1 MPSSRWRRLLRPIA
15 GNARREL
22 DDELGFHLDTLVQ
35 DLIASGVSPE
45 VARAE
50 AERRFGT
57 VSDIR
62 DACLTI
68 DRRRARRLA
77 FKEYVHMI
85 SQDIRHVARAMRN
98 APGFAAVVTL
108 TLALGV
114 GATTAMYSVLDAVV
128 LHPLAYAQSDRMVM
142 IYDVE
147 RDATDAFPA
156 SYPEFLDW
164 RGRSGA
170 ALSEVAGVIGHGEIL
185 SGRGDAVQLIGAQSS
200 WNLPAMLGLRPIIG
214 RLFRADEEGPGR
226 NGVVIL
232 SEALWKQS
240 FSGDSAVVGRPITL
254 TGKPFVVIGVVA
266 DGARDVIPDPWHI
279 ASGKEAEFWIPLDF
293 SVKTAPR
300 DLRFMT
306 VVGRLAPG
314 ITLAQASQRIGI
326 MAAGLRREGVTTDSV
341 RIAPLTSA
349 VVGDLRQPLELML
362 AAVGVLLAIACANI
376 ANLLLA
382 HTASRRRELA
392 VRAALGA
399 GRRRLLGLL
408 FVESLARALIG
419 GACGVGLAYLAIAA
433 AHRWLA
439 TALPRMAEVT
449 LSANALGFALACSV
463 VAGVS
468 FGTVPAL
475 RASSLDLLGSLR
487 DGGRGVAGTRDNAR
501 RSLIIVEMALS
512 FVLLAGAGLLIRSFV
527 QLMHVPMGFDT
538 HGLVATDRWLPS
550 LRYPDST
557 SQIAF
562 WARYR
567 EALKARGAA
576 HVTFASSLPI
586 AGGVNG
592 GVSIE
597 GQTFGAND
605 KPTAEKRIVAWDY
618 FGVLHARIARGR
630 DFTQGDRAGSAPV
643 VIVNEAFARRYLPG
657 QDPIGK
663 RVQFAWGIT
672 GFQTI
677 VGVVADV
684 REGALDAAPPPA
696 IYISDAQRPMDN
708 AYVIVRSVQPLA
720 ATKTMMR
727 DALRSVDATL
737 PMLEVDS
744 FDDVM
749 LATVRQRRVIMWL
762 LAGFAAAALALA
774 SVGVY
779 GVISYS
785 VAQRT
790 HELGIRAALG
800 AARGTLI
807 RLVLV
812 ESLGVAAV
820 GIAIGAVGATMTDRL
835 IASQLFGV
843 GSTDPLVFAIG
854 AALLV
859 GVAGFASA
867 LPARRAT
874 RADPLEALR
883 SD

>member
-1 MPSSRWRRLLRPIA
+1 RTSSSSARARCTQRCTASKSASGLPPSGGCPSTTGGPSSTSSPRAGGNNCAPRPRRGNGSSRRSRSCCARRSSRADMPSSRWPPDHQKKN

-142 IYDVE
+142 VYDVE
-147 RDATDAFPA
+147 R
-156 SYPEFLDW
+156 
-164 RGRSGA
+164 
-170 ALSEVAGVIGHGEIL
+170 
-185 SGRGDAVQLIGAQSS
+185 DAVQLIGAQSS

-399 GRRRLLGLL
+399 GRQRLLGLL

-419 GACGVGLAYLAIAA
+419 GACGVGLAYLALAA

-439 TALPRMAEVT
+439 TALPR
-449 LSANALGFALACSV
+449 
-463 VAGVS
+463 
-468 FGTVPAL
+468 
-475 RASSLDLLGSLR
+475 
-487 DGGRGVAGTRDNAR
+487 
-501 RSLIIVEMALS
+501 
-512 FVLLAGAGLLIRSFV
+512 
-527 QLMHVPMGFDT
+527 
-538 HGLVATDRWLPS
+538 
-550 LRYPDST
+550 
-557 SQIAF
+557 
-562 WARYR
+562 
-567 EALKARGAA
+567 
-576 HVTFASSLPI
+576 
-586 AGGVNG
+586 
-592 GVSIE
+592 
-597 GQTFGAND
+597 
-605 KPTAEKRIVAWDY
+605 
-618 FGVLHARIARGR
+618 
-630 DFTQGDRAGSAPV
+630 
-643 VIVNEAFARRYLPG
+643 
-657 QDPIGK
+657 
-663 RVQFAWGIT
+663 
-672 GFQTI
+672 
-677 VGVVADV
+677 
-684 REGALDAAPPPA
+684 
-696 IYISDAQRPMDN
+696 
-708 AYVIVRSVQPLA
+708 
-720 ATKTMMR
+720 
-727 DALRSVDATL
+727 
-737 PMLEVDS
+737 
-744 FDDVM
+744 
-749 LATVRQRRVIMWL
+749 
-762 LAGFAAAALALA
+762 
-774 SVGVY
+774 
-779 GVISYS
+779 
-785 VAQRT
+785 
-790 HELGIRAALG
+790 
-800 AARGTLI
+800 
-807 RLVLV
+807 
-812 ESLGVAAV
+812 
-820 GIAIGAVGATMTDRL
+820 
-835 IASQLFGV
+835 
-843 GSTDPLVFAIG
+843 
-854 AALLV
+854 
-859 GVAGFASA
+859 
-867 LPARRAT
+867 
-874 RADPLEALR
+874 
-883 SD
+883 

>member
-142 IYDVE
+142 VYDVE

-399 GRRRLLGLL
+399 GRQRLLGLL

-419 GACGVGLAYLAIAA
+419 GACGVGLAYLALAA

-487 DGGRGVAGTRDNAR
+487 DGGRGLTGTRDNAR

-749 LATVRQRRVIMWL
+749 LAT
-762 LAGFAAAALALA
+762 
-774 SVGVY
+774 
-779 GVISYS
+779 
-785 VAQRT
+785 
-790 HELGIRAALG
+790 
-800 AARGTLI
+800 
-807 RLVLV
+807 
-812 ESLGVAAV
+812 
-820 GIAIGAVGATMTDRL
+820 
-835 IASQLFGV
+835 
-843 GSTDPLVFAIG
+843 
-854 AALLV
+854 
-859 GVAGFASA
+859 
-867 LPARRAT
+867 
-874 RADPLEALR
+874 
-883 SD
+883 